1 MVLELVHN
9 LALLLSIAVV
19 YELLRIRVMSYLW
32 WHKIVTGLL
41 FGAATVAGMLTPV
54 VVASGVIYDGRSV
67 ILAVAGYLGGPAGW

>member
-1 MVLELVHN
+1 
-9 LALLLSIAVV
+9 
-19 YELLRIRVMSYLW
+19 MSYLW

-67 ILAVAGYLGGPAGW
+67 ILAVAGYLGVPAGW